1 MPQAMVPSGRK
12 CPPMRSVMK
21 PSDSATAAVSAMPM
35 NSVSQG
41 ETPYTVVS
49 QAVV

>member
-1 MPQAMVPSGRK
+1 
-12 CPPMRSVMK
+12 MRSVMK

-35 NSVSQG
+35 NSVIHG
-41 ETPYTVVS
+41 DMPYTVVS